1 MNQLH
6 VLNISKNNMDKFIQV
21 FDKNDYNDIVL
32 NITSNIL
39 FIDVFATLLYMQY
52 NHSLVNKIIVAP
64 VISND
69 KSCMIINDEFC
80 RKAGLQDSDFDREI
94 DAFDFFQK
102 YNNTFFYLK
111 TSGSTGEPILI
122 KKYIYQMINEA
133 ECLKEFLCF
142 QHENKSVCSI
152 VPHHHMYGLTF
163 AVFLPIIS
171 NFPIIEYS
179 PVLENLSQF
188 TENILVT
195 SPEFLKKLILYDNEI
210 TTKKIKNIEL
220 IITAGSV
227 LDEKIRNLL
236 KNITDAKVLNIYGST
251 ETGII
256 ASDLGDGFRLFKS
269 VKILNYDGIN
279 ELTSNWSDKYIL
291 NDEIKVTDD
300 RLEIYGRSDRVVKI
314 ADKRF
319 SLDMVEKYVKQSDLI
334 YDAYGYVINNRIGVL
349 ISLTENGR
357 TTFRNTGKKGIV
369 EDIEKYT
376 QNMFGTNIRHY
387 KIVSHIYRNS
397 NGKLIKKENDILISA
412 KNHIKFKQE
421 NIEKKQDS
429 MYALFSALISDDIFY
444 LPAHFYNFPLIP
456 GFIELDHIIKLAEKF
471 GYDYTK
477 INKIT
482 NLKFSNFIRPY
493 DKIIVG
499 LIMSDNLVKFIINV
513 NSAKAASGSIKYE
526 E

>member
-64 VISND
+64 VIAND

-227 LDEKIRNLL
+227 LDEKIRNSL

-357 TTFRNTGKKGIV
+357 TTFRNTGKKGII

-376 QNMFGTNIRHY
+376 QNMFGTNIRNY

-444 LPAHFYNFPLIP
+444 LPAHFYSFPLIP

-493 DKIIVG
+493 DKIIVE

>member
-1 MNQLH
+1 MMNL
-6 VLNISKNNMDKFIQV
+6 
-21 FDKNDYNDIVL
+21 
-32 NITSNIL
+32 
-39 FIDVFATLLYMQY
+39 
-52 NHSLVNKIIVAP
+52 
-64 VISND
+64 
-69 KSCMIINDEFC
+69 
-80 RKAGLQDSDFDREI
+80 
-94 DAFDFFQK
+94 

-111 TSGSTGEPILI
+111 TSGSTGEPVLI
-122 KKYIYQMINEA
+122 KKYIHQMINEA
-133 ECLKEFLCF
+133 ECLKDFLCF
-142 QHENKSVCSI
+142 QPESKSVCSI

-163 AVFLPIIS
+163 AVFLPIV
-171 NFPIIEYS
+171 NKFPIIEQS

-188 TENILVT
+188 TENILVA

-220 IITAGSV
+220 IITAGSA
-227 LDEKIRNLL
+227 LDEKIRNSL

-369 EDIEKYT
+369 EDIEKY
-376 QNMFGTNIRHY
+376 
-387 KIVSHIYRNS
+387 KI
-397 NGKLIKKENDILISA
+397 
-412 KNHIKFKQE
+412 
-421 NIEKKQDS
+421 
-429 MYALFSALISDDIFY
+429 
-444 LPAHFYNFPLIP
+444 
-456 GFIELDHIIKLAEKF
+456 
-471 GYDYTK
+471 
-477 INKIT
+477 
-482 NLKFSNFIRPY
+482 
-493 DKIIVG
+493 
-499 LIMSDNLVKFIINV
+499 
-513 NSAKAASGSIKYE
+513 
-526 E
+526 